1 MRHGS
6 KQDSGSRH
14 SADMLRS
21 RSGMAEAGSVAGG
34 VGASSCE
41 SIEEEKSCED
51 EDIGWDDE
59 QRSWEESAIERVE
72 SDRHCDNGGVLA
84 FFPSGRS
91 TPSFSKPKPSRNKII
106 HVSMLSSSVV
116 YHRCEADA
124 LRIS

>member
-14 SADMLRS
+14 SADTLRS
-21 RSGMAEAGSVAGG
+21 RSGVAEAGSGAGG

-41 SIEEEKSCED
+41 SREEEKSCED
-51 EDIGWDDE
+51 EDVGCDDEQCSWEDE

-72 SDRHCDNGGVLA
+72 SDRHCDDSGVLA

-91 TPSFSKPKPSRNKII
+91 TPSLSKSEPSRNTII
-106 HVSMLSSSVV
+106 RASILSSSVV
-116 YHRCEADA
+116 YR
-124 LRIS
+124 